1 MAENNSGTEE
11 GRPGT
16 RRGPLIALFAVAAVV
31 VAVAIFAIVQQPSGD
46 PTPAESPTAEQTAG
60 TETPSTTPAPTTSP
74 GGEGGTD
81 GTALPTAAVL
91 DEPKSGQEAIDALG
105 DKIEIVAER
114 NGMTVD
120 QVTNLLQTD
129 ATAHVSVTGSIY
141 YVDTRTP

>member
-46 PTPAESPTAEQTAG
+46 PTPAGSPTAEQTAG

-74 GGEGGTD
+74 GGAGATEGTP
-81 GTALPTAAVL
+81 LPSANVL

-105 DKIEIVAER
+105 DKNEIVAER